1 MNTEQEDKKYWL
13 FNVNYKNNPDVWRKC
28 KQYGFVAMHYVEGK
42 DVPGLI
48 KPNIDRMRSI
58 SEGDLIIAY
67 SGDKSFL
74 GVGEAIGTYYEEQN
88 PEQYYGIEYLQ
99 RVKVD
104 WFIAEDKP
112 VEFDGKKFMRT
123 MGIKEPMHIRTI
135 FPIKQE
141 VYEYALNLM
150 ENKAE
155 AKTGS
160 NWTQAE
166 NALVI
171 ADYFSM
177 LKKKITN
184 EPSNKNEHRLA
195 LQKTLQQRSK
205 GSIEL
210 KYQNISAVLNNNGY
224 EHIKDYKPWGNYQSI
239 LEEMVLTRLQE
250 VEENM
255 LVSQKEVNITID
267 NYTDYIEDPPAY
279 SEQKAKGHKGSGKI
293 YFHMKEYENKKL
305 GDAGEQFVLNLE
317 KKRLE
322 QLGKEEIKVDW
333 IAKENDFAGYDILSC
348 SKDGQERLIEVKTT
362 NKSKDHPFY
371 LSALEYQTLKDNLDK
386 YFIYRVFDFKENPR
400 CFIISAEQLLE
411 LTINPVN
418 YRISFEKPVDNQ

>member
-1 MNTEQEDKKYWL
+1 
-13 FNVNYKNNPDVWRKC
+13 
-28 KQYGFVAMHYVEGK
+28 
-42 DVPGLI
+42 
-48 KPNIDRMRSI
+48 
-58 SEGDLIIAY
+58 
-67 SGDKSFL
+67 
-74 GVGEAIGTYYEEQN
+74 
-88 PEQYYGIEYLQ
+88 
-99 RVKVD
+99 
-104 WFIAEDKP
+104 
-112 VEFDGKKFMRT
+112 
-123 MGIKEPMHIRTI
+123 
-135 FPIKQE
+135 
-141 VYEYALNLM
+141 
-150 ENKAE
+150 
-155 AKTGS
+155 
-160 NWTQAE
+160 
-166 NALVI
+166 
-171 ADYFSM
+171 
-177 LKKKITN
+177 
-184 EPSNKNEHRLA
+184 
-195 LQKTLQQRSK
+195 
-205 GSIEL
+205 
-210 KYQNISAVLNNNGY
+210 
-224 EHIKDYKPWGNYQSI
+224 
-239 LEEMVLTRLQE
+239 
-250 VEENM
+250 M